1 MSPDESSGGLAPLL
15 RDAPPGPRSC
25 QLAERL
31 AELEC
36 PGVAHRRLSRAGANP
51 RDVAP
56 IVLASGRGAEL
67 TDVDGNRYVDLA
79 AGFGAAILGHG
90 HEAITHALSTQAA
103 KLVQGL
109 GDVYATET
117 KIALLGELV
126 RLHPGRAPQVLLGQS
141 GSDAVTA
148 ALKTA
153 TLSTQRNSFV
163 AFDGSYHGLG
173 YGPLAAC
180 GFRASFRQPF
190 EEQLSKQIRFA
201 PYPGVRGASAEV
213 SLSALRDLLRDQPTA
228 AVLVEPIAGR
238 GGCVVPPSGFLLEL
252 CWLAREHGALVI
264 ADEIWT
270 GMGRCGAMLRSRQ
283 CNAPVDIV
291 CLGKGLGGG
300 LPISACIASA
310 DHMAGWAGGVEVVH
324 TSTHVGAPLAC
335 STALATLEALRTE
348 GLVERSAALGQR
360 FRDSLRQELA
370 ACEQVL
376 EVRGA
381 GLMIGIELDAAST
394 AQSAIRQLLRR
405 GYVVISGGIAGDTL
419 TLTPPLSI
427 EEDVLLGFGPCL
439 REILQA

>member
-1 MSPDESSGGLAPLL
+1 VSLL
-15 RDAPPGPRSC
+15 DAPGPRSRE
-25 QLAERL
+25 LAERL

-36 PGVAHRRLSRAGANP
+36 PAVAHRRLARAGAN
-51 RDVAP
+51 RLDTAP

-79 AGFGAAILGHG
+79 AGFGAALLGHG
-90 HEAITHALSTQAA
+90 HEAITHAVSSQAS

-117 KIALLGELV
+117 KVALLGELA
-126 RLHPGRAPQVLLGQS
+126 RLHPGRVPRVLLGQS
-141 GSDAVTA
+141 GGDAVTA

-153 TLSTQRNSFV
+153 TLSTGRNSFI

-190 EEQLSKQIRFA
+190 AEQLSKQVRFA
-201 PYPGVRGASAEV
+201 PYPGVRGASADV
-213 SLSALRDLLRDQPTA
+213 ALSTLDDLLRDEPTA
-228 AVLVEPIAGR
+228 AVLVEPIVGR
-238 GGCVVPPSGFLLEL
+238 GGCVVPPDGFLVQL
-252 CWLAREHGALVI
+252 CALARKHGALVI

-270 GMGRCGAMLRSRQ
+270 GMGRCGAMLRSEH
-283 CNAPVDIV
+283 CGAPIDIV

-310 DHMAGWAGGVEVVH
+310 DHMAGWASGIEVVH

-335 STALATLEALRTE
+335 AAALATLETLRVE
-348 GLVERSAALGQR
+348 GLVERSATLGQR
-360 FRDSLRQELA
+360 FRDSLLDVLGG
-370 ACEQVL
+370 CESVV

-381 GLMIGIELDAAST
+381 GLMIGIELDSATT
-394 AQSAIRQLLRR
+394 AQGAIRQLLRR

-419 TLTPPLSI
+419 TLTPPLGI
-427 EEDVLLGFGPCL
+427 DEDVLLGFGPCL